1 MTEDDKPYP
10 RYGTKK
16 FAKLLQEIKLA
27 PCPFCGGKNISI
39 EMEVVG
45 TPSCISYRAWADCYE
60 CEATG
65 SPSGGRSSL
74 PAAWEV
80 AVDAAE
86 SWNRRA
92 PNAELT
98 GAAKRLPVE

>member
-1 MTEDDKPYP
+1 MTKNDKPYT

-27 PCPFCGGKNISI
+27 PCPFCGEKDIFI
-39 EMEVVG
+39 KMKVVG
-45 TPSCISYRAWADCYE
+45 TPSCISYRAWAECYV

-65 SPSGGRSSL
+65 SPSEGSSSL
-74 PAAWEV
+74 PTAWEV

-86 SWNRRA
+86 SWNRR
-92 PNAELT
+92 
-98 GAAKRLPVE
+98 